1 MELTLLE
8 RFPQERDRVFLGEL
22 EKKLQELSSGLI
34 VNLKISGLSKGGMPR
49 LQVSGEDEEAFLEIL
64 RRSFGLAPKSIQDLV
79 DQPIRK
85 GLVLKILE
93 QENLLLVDLGLADE
107 LLQVMLR
114 GESLRAQLFDGVHIP
129 LRGMVTRY
137 GLLRDFP
144 LEVRVVSCNGS
155 GSIEVELSDRER
167 DLLREW
173 RCLPFDR
180 IIVQNS
186 LESEIIDAVRK
197 VGLERDIAGLENLS
211 FTTHSLVC
219 KLGTDGQ
226 GLVRRLGSQLETVK
240 LFVFHPD
247 FRRNDAAE
255 TRYNSTSIRNS
266 KREKS
271 V

>member
-8 RFPQERDRVFLGEL
+8 RIPQGRDRKFQGAL
-22 EKKLQELSSGLI
+22 EKKLQELSSGLV
-34 VNLKISGLSKGGMPR
+34 VNLKVMGLSRGGMPR

-64 RRSFGLAPKSIQDLV
+64 RRSFGLAPKNTQDLL

-85 GLVLKILE
+85 GFIQRILE
-93 QENLLLVDLGLADE
+93 QENVLLIDIGLEDQSLRAVLGA
-107 LLQVMLR
+107 
-114 GESLRAQLFDGVHIP
+114 ESLRAQLFDGVHIP
-129 LRGMVTRY
+129 LRSMVTRC

-144 LEVRVVSCNGS
+144 LEVRVLSCNGS

-167 DLLREW
+167 DLLNEW

-180 IIVQNS
+180 IIIQNS
-186 LESEIIDAVRK
+186 LESEIIEAVRRA
-197 VGLERDIAGLENLS
+197 GLERDIAGLENLS

-226 GLVRRLGSQLETVK
+226 GLVRRLGSQLEAVR

-247 FRRNDAAE
+247 SCRNGVAGTE
-255 TRYNSTSIRNS
+255 HNSATIRS
-266 KREKS
+266 PK
-271 V
+271 